1 MARVSSP
8 RLSSGLFG
16 LLVLVGKEEV
26 RFEALRAEYVRYW
39 IARLGSGAMPQ
50 PWLLE
55 SVFMEGKDER
65 RKVYRS
71 ARP

>member
-1 MARVSSP
+1 M
-8 RLSSGLFG
+8 
-16 LLVLVGKEEV
+16 LVGKEEV